1 MLSTSVLDRAQPW
14 LMQILFVSET
24 QEYIFRDI
32 THYVREIT
40 LHTWNFK
47 SQKLSPKTFLTL
59 IRPNHPNNCHILD
72 FNKLENIDIKKI
84 KQLRISF
91 RNGTGV
97 KIIIED
103 KKAMVK
109 RSLKFNK
116 FGTSGLDIALS
127 DTSKMVYKYYAVKFE
142 QKVFVEEDPS
152 VVCAEYPTERYQSFE
167 ECDSEYLKK
176 MLQKSFSTNFTPIWA
191 VDGTDSVT
199 QWIYLDTEKYKTEM
213 IAYNGLI
220 TGISVSDCPLPCTST
235 QIKIVSLDEKYG
247 VRKVSRI
254 DIAFE
259 KTVLVSKTD
268 FPKFNIIHFLA
279 EFGGSMGL
287 WLGLGVV
294 QTMELPMKM
303 GFCKK
308 IFS

>member
-1 MLSTSVLDRAQPW
+1 
-14 LMQILFVSET
+14 
-24 QEYIFRDI
+24 
-32 THYVREIT
+32 
-40 LHTWNFK
+40 
-47 SQKLSPKTFLTL
+47 
-59 IRPNHPNNCHILD
+59 
-72 FNKLENIDIKKI
+72 
-84 KQLRISF
+84 
-91 RNGTGV
+91 
-97 KIIIED
+97 
-103 KKAMVK
+103 MVK

-142 QKVFVEEDPS
+142 QKIFVEEDPS

-167 ECDSEYLKK
+167 ECDSEYMKK
-176 MLQKSFSTNFTPIWA
+176 TLQKYFPANFTPIWA
-191 VDGTDSVT
+191 VDSMDSVT
-199 QWIYLDTEKYKTEM
+199 QWIYLDRKKYETEI

-220 TGISVSDCPLPCTST
+220 SGISVSDCPLTCSST

-247 VRKVSRI
+247 VRDTSRI

-268 FPKFNIIHFLA
+268 FRKFNIIHFLA

-294 QTMELPMKM
+294 QTIELPMKM
-303 GFCKK
+303 GFCRK